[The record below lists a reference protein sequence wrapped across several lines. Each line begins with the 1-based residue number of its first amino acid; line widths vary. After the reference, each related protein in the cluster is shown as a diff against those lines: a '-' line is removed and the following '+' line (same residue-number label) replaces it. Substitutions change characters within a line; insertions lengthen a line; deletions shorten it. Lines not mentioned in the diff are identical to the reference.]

1 MKCDSCI
8 TGEARHRES
17 FSLLAEPGK
26 RIAATL
32 DLCAICYA
40 CMQHVSDAILR
51 KGQEWKV
58 PVVKPAPE
66 SPTLTQAEMAR
77 VYGYTGDV
85 CKGCGQFTMRRTG
98 PCLTCQVCGFNE
110 GCT

>member
-17 FSLLAEPGK
+17 FSLLVEPGK

-40 CMQHVSDAILR
+40 CMQHVSDAIMR
-51 KGQEWKV
+51 KGQEWKI
-58 PVVKPAPE
+58 PLTKPAPD
-66 SPTLTQAEMAR
+66 AR
-77 VYGYTGDV
+77 GEAKARGYTGDM
-85 CKGCGQFTMRRTG
+85 CQNPTCGSFTMRRTG
-98 PCLTCQVCGFNE
+98 TCLTCDTCGFNE
-110 GCT
+110 GCG